1 MKNNNI
7 GRRIH
12 YLRKESNLT
21 LRQLG
26 EMLGFKGNTADVRM
40 SQYES
45 GNRVPK
51 GKLLKKMADAL
62 DVSPNTIIPPDYD
75 TIEGLMHTLFML
87 DDIYEFTPEM
97 NLRDNCI
104 ILHLNN
110 QLEDKA
116 LQNEVL
122 QASSIWIMATILKD
136 YCLLT
141 YNDYQRWKHN
151 YPNINLFELVFGRKI
166 DLETVLRTYQA
177 FLDDQDNTSHDD
189 NQTDALYTFGH

>member
-12 YLRKESNLT
+12 YLRKEANLT
-21 LRQLG
+21 MRQLG

-75 TIEGLMHTLFML
+75 TVDGLMHTLFML

-110 QLEDKA
+110 HLEDKA

-122 QASSIWIMATILKD
+122 RASSIWIMATILKD

-189 NQTDALYTFGH
+189 NQPDAL

>member
-12 YLRKESNLT
+12 YLRKEANLT
-21 LRQLG
+21 MRQLG

-75 TIEGLMHTLFML
+75 TVDGLMHTLFML

-151 YPNINLFELVFGRKI
+151 YPNINLFELVFGRKV

-177 FLDDQDNTSHDD
+177 FLNDQDDTSHDD
-189 NQTDALYTFGH
+189 NQPDAL

>member
-75 TIEGLMHTLFML
+75 TVDGLMHTLFML

-110 QLEDKA
+110 QL
-116 LQNEVL
+116 
-122 QASSIWIMATILKD
+122 
-136 YCLLT
+136 
-141 YNDYQRWKHN
+141 
-151 YPNINLFELVFGRKI
+151 
-166 DLETVLRTYQA
+166 
-177 FLDDQDNTSHDD
+177 
-189 NQTDALYTFGH
+189 

>member
-75 TIEGLMHTLFML
+75 TVDGLMHTLFML

-136 YCLLT
+136 YYLLT

-151 YPNINLFELVFGRKI
+151 YPNINLFELVFGRKV

-177 FLDDQDNTSHDD
+177 FLNDQDDTSHDD
-189 NQTDALYTFGH
+189 NQPDAL

>member
-75 TIEGLMHTLFML
+75 TVDGLMHTLFML

-110 QLEDKA
+110 HLEDKA
-116 LQNEVL
+116 LQDEVL
-122 QASSIWIMATILKD
+122 RASSIWIMATILKD

-151 YPNINLFELVFGRKI
+151 YPNINLFELVFGRKV

-177 FLDDQDNTSHDD
+177 FLNDQDDTSHDD
-189 NQTDALYTFGH
+189 NQPDAL